1 MEKFKAPVIED
12 IKISPN
18 LENYLYQN
26 GIFIYIILQNCTIL
40 FYFILIF
47 ILVYFNYFILYI
59 PY

>member
-40 FYFILIF
+40 F
-47 ILVYFNYFILYI
+47 
-59 PY
+59 

>member
-26 GIFIYIILQNCTIL
+26 GIFLYYITKLYN
-40 FYFILIF
+40 FILIF
-47 ILVYFNYFILYI
+47 ILF
-59 PY
+59 